1 MNYQAT
7 KIFLKSG
14 RIVVLCLYLLFVLF
28 PIYWMVATS
37 FKHNT
42 EIINAQELTY
52 FPQKFTAENYNQLF
66 SMYDYGNM
74 LKNSIIVSLSSAF
87 CITMLSIFGGYGLA
101 RYQFK
106 TKTLFLL
113 FFLVTQM
120 IPGILVI
127 IPLYVIFSKINL
139 VNTRLSLFI
148 FYLVSNLPF
157 CAITMRSFFERIPYT
172 LEEAATVDGCTKLQ
186 TLRKIVLPVM
196 FPGIVAVFV
205 FAFIGIV
212 SWEFNKLVSSI
223 IFVACATFQVLLVA
237 EDLLFRS
244 PEEIATIQKILSDYR
259 KYNLEVFTVVTKIV
273 IKNTTNEDLVTDIN
287 RLLNIKREILDI
299 ESNINLKESKR
310 LIKRATKEV
319 ELYMKQLNTNIYGE
333 QQ

>member
-14 RIVVLCLYLLFVLF
+14 RIIVLCLYLLFVLF
-28 PIYWMVATS
+28 PIYWMIATS
-37 FKHNT
+37 FKYNT
-42 EIINAQELTY
+42 EIINTQELTY

-74 LKNSIIVSLSSAF
+74 LKNSVIVSLSSAF

-205 FAFIGIV
+205 FAFIGAWNELIAGT
-212 SWEFNKLVSSI
+212 
-223 IFVACATFQVLLVA
+223 IFINTPNYWTIPIGLKSLIGKYDVKWGVLMAGGVLA
-237 EDLLFRS
+237 LLPTAIMFA
-244 PEEIATIQKILSDYR
+244 IMQK
-259 KYNLEVFTVVTKIV
+259 FVVEGLTAGAV
-273 IKNTTNEDLVTDIN
+273 
-287 RLLNIKREILDI
+287 
-299 ESNINLKESKR
+299 KE
-310 LIKRATKEV
+310 
-319 ELYMKQLNTNIYGE
+319 
-333 QQ
+333 

>member
-106 TKTLFLL
+106 MKTLFLL

-205 FAFIGIV
+205 FAFIGAWNELIAGT
-212 SWEFNKLVSSI
+212 
-223 IFVACATFQVLLVA
+223 IFINTPNYWTIPIGLKSLIGKYDVKWGVLMAGGVLA
-237 EDLLFRS
+237 LLPTAIMFA
-244 PEEIATIQKILSDYR
+244 IMQK
-259 KYNLEVFTVVTKIV
+259 FVVEGLTAGAV
-273 IKNTTNEDLVTDIN
+273 
-287 RLLNIKREILDI
+287 
-299 ESNINLKESKR
+299 KE
-310 LIKRATKEV
+310 
-319 ELYMKQLNTNIYGE
+319 
-333 QQ
+333 